1 MEKKVLG
8 ITGMARSGKDTAA
21 KYLRDKYTF
30 EWLNFSDILT
40 DEAKK
45 KKLEPNKMNLSK
57 IGDEYRKKHG
67 MGGLS
72 VGILKK
78 IEKSKNENFVVTA
91 FRSPE
96 EVDYI
101 RNHVDDFTLIE
112 IRADPETRW
121 NRRNK
126 DDPKTEEE
134 FFERDRRDKELK
146 GLSEVLELADEIITN
161 DSSLEEFYEKIDAAK
176 ELV

>member
-8 ITGMARSGKDTAA
+8 ITGMASSGKDTAA
-21 KYLRDKYTF
+21 KYLRDKYKF
-30 EWLNFSDILT
+30 EWLNMSDILA

-45 KKLEPNKMNLSK
+45 KKVEPTKMNLSK

-67 MGGLS
+67 RGGVAIGTLN
-72 VGILKK
+72 K
-78 IEKSKNENFVVTA
+78 IEKSKHENFVVTG

-96 EVDYI
+96 EVDFI

-112 IRADPETRW
+112 IRTDPDTRW
-121 NRRNK
+121 KRRKK

-146 GLSEVLELADEIITN
+146 GLGEVLELADEIITN
-161 DSSLEEFYEKIDAAK
+161 DLDLEDLYEKIDEVD